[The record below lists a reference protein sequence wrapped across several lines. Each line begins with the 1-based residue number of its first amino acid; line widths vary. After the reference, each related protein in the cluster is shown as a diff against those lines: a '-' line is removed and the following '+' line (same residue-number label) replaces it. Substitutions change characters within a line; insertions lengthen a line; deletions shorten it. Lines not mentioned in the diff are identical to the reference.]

1 MIHAAE
7 TLIQD
12 ISALLDVL
20 FLTKGGMHAGA
31 LLIMTLMIPFFSV
44 TAVYSNTRI
53 SQVRLR
59 AVLNQFP
66 DLPGTTF
73 YKLLLEGVRKT
84 RWYKYVLP
92 ILILTAINIFMTMIL
107 LDGREWTDVVVFE
120 GRRIF
125 LLCGDNCWGDK
136 RTPPLDVSLYQT
148 ETVGVLSYA
157 FLGWTVW
164 TLTAIFDRAASHH
177 LFPATFYRLILRLV
191 VALMIAAPVRHL
203 THDMPSAG
211 QLTGVV
217 LAFIVGMFPERG
229 LKLITDTFE
238 KLVRSENRSEDFDL
252 EWIEGID
259 GALTFRLRELNVT
272 NAHDLAVANPFSIAE
287 AIAQPLSAVTDWIA
301 QAQLLILLKS
311 DKMKRLRDC
320 GVRTIFDLVGILKS
334 NAGDSYLKDRCGWE
348 ILPGYDFAAMIESDG
363 EYRRLLEVHVA
374 LGAAAPGKAPVAAD
388 QTGA

>member
-12 ISALLDVL
+12 FSALLDVL

-92 ILILTAINIFMTMIL
+92 ILI
-107 LDGREWTDVVVFE
+107 
-120 GRRIF
+120 
-125 LLCGDNCWGDK
+125 
-136 RTPPLDVSLYQT
+136 
-148 ETVGVLSYA
+148 
-157 FLGWTVW
+157 
-164 TLTAIFDRAASHH
+164 LTAIFDRAASHH

-348 ILPGYDFAAMIESDG
+348 ILPAYDFAATIESDG